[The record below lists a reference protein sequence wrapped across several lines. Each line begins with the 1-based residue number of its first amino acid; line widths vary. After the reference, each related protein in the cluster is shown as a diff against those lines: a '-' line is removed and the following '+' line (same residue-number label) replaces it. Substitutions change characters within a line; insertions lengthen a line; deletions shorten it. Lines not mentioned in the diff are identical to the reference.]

1 MGNGRT
7 WTRRELDALMRNY
20 PVHGSDPAK
29 WDEPIDRTRQGIA
42 NKAMTMG
49 IPHVSRRYRQSQLS
63 DEQHRTLRRVVR
75 ALCEQMGVSER
86 VIAHEVAMIAYG
98 RP

>member
-7 WTRRELDALMRNY
+7 WTRAEMDALVRNY
-20 PVHGSDPAK
+20 PDHGAVVDD

-42 NKAMTMG
+42 NKALMMG
-49 IPHVSRRYRQSQLS
+49 IPHVSRRYRRSQL
-63 DEQHRTLRRVVR
+63 DDAQHRTLRRVVR